1 MSHRLGENISKTFP
15 NLIKDSCLR
24 YTKNFKIQGF
34 TGGSVGKESTCNV
47 GDLVSI
53 PGLGSSPG
61 EGDSFLHVLYVTGC
75 INIFCCLVLN
85 WMNIA

>member
-53 PGLGSSPG
+53 PGLERFPG
-61 EGDSFLHVLYVTGC
+61 EGKSYPLQFSGMENSMDCNPWG
-75 INIFCCLVLN
+75 
-85 WMNIA
+85 W